1 MRKKFGPTKYP
12 RVKILYPRNTHEN
25 NFYTHEY
32 PQEKMLDPRKTHE
45 KKFWTHE
52 IPTEKILGPQN
63 THEEKF
69 RIHKTFMKKNIGPTM
84 TQWYETQET
93 HNGTRPTELST
104 LLLFTNHLLANG
116 CVFR

>member
-1 MRKKFGPTKYP
+1 
-12 RVKILYPRNTHEN
+12 
-25 NFYTHEY
+25 
-32 PQEKMLDPRKTHE
+32 MLDPRKTHE

-52 IPTEKILGPQN
+52 IPTEKFLGPQN

-84 TQWYETQET
+84 TQWYETHET

-116 CVFR
+116 CVNFDSIFYELCSCKIKDFSRIFV